1 MILIW
6 NSTLEINVF
15 NLHMIMQ
22 IYVTFCV
29 LIIVNNFFKFIH
41 IIELQKLFVN
51 NKCKFTS
58 FPNYFLQSP
67 RLFASPPLIIIG

>member
-1 MILIW
+1 MILIS

-41 IIELQKLFVN
+41 IIEL
-51 NKCKFTS
+51 
-58 FPNYFLQSP
+58 
-67 RLFASPPLIIIG
+67 

>member
-22 IYVTFCV
+22 IYVTFWV

-41 IIELQKLFVN
+41 IIEL
-51 NKCKFTS
+51 
-58 FPNYFLQSP
+58 
-67 RLFASPPLIIIG
+67 